1 MMHVS
6 DRHAVLLLSSAAVQM
21 PFWSEFDV
29 NELAHALNGR
39 PLAAVSKAALKK
51 LGLMGNLDPLR
62 LHCFLVD
69 LESRYHQN
77 EYHCST
83 HAADVVQGVFVFI
96 VEVSYCLARCAC
108 ALLQRM

>member
-1 MMHVS
+1 VHAS
-6 DRHAVLLLSSAAVQM
+6 DRHAVLLFSSAAVQM
-21 PFWSEFDV
+21 PCWSEFDV
-29 NELAHALNGR
+29 TELARALNGR

-69 LESRYHQN
+69 LESRYHHQN
-77 EYHCST
+77 SYHCST

-96 VEVSYCLARCAC
+96 VEVSYCLAWCAC
-108 ALLQRM
+108 ALFQRK